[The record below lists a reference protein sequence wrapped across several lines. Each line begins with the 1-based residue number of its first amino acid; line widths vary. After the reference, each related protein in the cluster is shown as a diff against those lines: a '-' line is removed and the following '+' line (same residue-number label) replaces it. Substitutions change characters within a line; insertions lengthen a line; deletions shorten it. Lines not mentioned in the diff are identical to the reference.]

1 MTTLLL
7 LRHSKSEDLISTKSD
22 FERNLSKQ
30 GLLDIQK
37 VKKYYYSKYPY
48 PDLILSS
55 SANRT
60 KQTTELFFDFMD
72 VVPNIVYLDEL
83 YHASASEIMD
93 IINRYAEKH
102 NFIAVV
108 GHNMGLSE
116 LANLLSKKGC
126 PELPTT
132 GYALFEFENAFELHQ
147 GDLFEMLNPKSL

>member
-7 LRHSKSEDLISTKSD
+7 LRHSKSEELNLTKSD
-22 FERNLSKQ
+22 FERNLSEQ

-37 VKKYYYSKYPY
+37 VKKYYFSKYPF

-60 KQTTELFFDFMD
+60 KQTTELFFDFME

-83 YHASASEIMD
+83 YHASASQILD
-93 IINRYAEKH
+93 IIQKYAQKH
-102 NFIAVV
+102 RFVAVV

-116 LANLLSKKGC
+116 LANLLSKNGC
-126 PELPTT
+126 PELPTS
-132 GYALFEFENAFELHQ
+132 GYALFELENGLELNQ
-147 GDLFEMLNPKSL
+147 GDLYEMLNPKSI

>member
-1 MTTLLL
+1 MTKLVLI
-7 LRHSKSEDLISTKSD
+7 RHSKSEELNLYKSD
-22 FERNLSKQ
+22 FERNLSEK

-37 VKKYYYSKYPY
+37 VKKHYFSEKPF

-72 VVPNIVYLDEL
+72 VVPNIVYLDQL
-83 YHASASEIMD
+83 YHASASEILD
-93 IINRYAEKH
+93 IINRYATNY

-126 PELPTT
+126 SELPTT
-132 GYALFEFENAFELHQ
+132 GYALLEFENGVELHQ
-147 GDLFEMLNPKSL
+147 GNLCEMLSPKSL

>member
-1 MTTLLL
+1 MKTLLL
-7 LRHSKSEDLISTKSD
+7 LRHSKSEEISFIKSD
-22 FERNLSKQ
+22 FERNLSEQ
-30 GLLDIQK
+30 GLLTIQK
-37 VKKYYYSKYPY
+37 VKKYYFSKYPF

-72 VVPNIVYLDEL
+72 VVPNIVYLNEL
-83 YHASASEIMD
+83 YHASASEVLD
-93 IINRYAEKH
+93 IINKYVAKH

-126 PELPTT
+126 SELPTT
-132 GYALFEFENAFELHQ
+132 GYALIEFKNGVELHQ
-147 GDLFEMLNPKSL
+147 GDLFEILNPKSL

>member
-1 MTTLLL
+1 MKTLIL
-7 LRHSKSEDLISTKSD
+7 LRHSKSEELNLYKSD
-22 FERNLSKQ
+22 FERNLSEQ

-37 VKKYYYSKYPY
+37 VKKYYYSKYPF

-60 KQTTELFFDFMD
+60 KQTSEHFFDFID
-72 VVPNIVYLDEL
+72 DVPNIVYLDEL
-83 YHASASEIMD
+83 YHASASEILD
-93 IINRYAEKH
+93 IIIRYAEKY

-126 PELPTT
+126 SELPTT
-132 GYALFEFENAFELHQ
+132 GYALFEFENGVELHQ
-147 GDLFEMLNPKSL
+147 GDLCEMLSPKSL

>member
-1 MTTLLL
+1 MKTLLL
-7 LRHSKSEDLISTKSD
+7 LRHSKSEELSFIKSD
-22 FERNLSKQ
+22 FERNLSEQ

-37 VKKYYYSKYPY
+37 VKKYYFSKYPF

-60 KQTTELFFDFMD
+60 KQTTELFFDFLD
-72 VVPNIVYLDEL
+72 LKPNIIYLDEL
-83 YHASASEIMD
+83 YHASASQILD
-93 IINRYAEKH
+93 IINLYAPKYP
-102 NFIAVV
+102 FIALV

-132 GYALFEFENAFELHQ
+132 GYALFELENSFGLHQ
-147 GDLFEMLNPKSL
+147 GDLYEMLNPKSL